1 MRTFSLDKEGK
12 PLKLGM
18 IVMVKSM
25 TMKMMILNLHL
36 LLSNNLQAKILM
48 HNGNP
53 QQQHLGDLEKRK
65 M

>member
-25 TMKMMILNLHL
+25 TMKMMILNLLL

-48 HNGNP
+48 LNDNP
-53 QQQHLGDLEKRK
+53 QQQPLEDLEKRK